1 MKELSHVLGCR
12 WPSDVW
18 MFDDQTKVQRLCV
31 LANHLQEAVGQLERE
46 FWRMIEPGM
55 FGSFFG
61 PICLGLQRGSEFRHF

>member
-1 MKELSHVLGCR
+1 MFLGVAGHQMYGCSMTR
-12 WPSDVW
+12 LRSR
-18 MFDDQTKVQRLCV
+18 RLCV